1 MHAMRTLFCLMIVLI
16 GGLSCNKK
24 ASKLDV
30 SCFDAAKVN
39 TEAVCPMIYKPVCGC
54 DGKTYS
60 NGCVATNAG
69 ILSWEEGACPDKR
82 Q

>member
-1 MHAMRTLFCLMIVLI
+1 MRIFFCLLLVIFC
-16 GGLSCNKK
+16 GLSCNKK
-24 ASKLDV
+24 ATKLDV

-39 TEAVCPMIYKPVCGC
+39 TEAVCPMIYEPVCGC

-60 NGCVATNAG
+60 NACVATNAG
-69 ILSWEEGACPDKR
+69 ILQWEKGSCPEKG